1 MLQVLIFALI
11 AVVGVQALIIKG
23 LAKELKDSK
32 KNAREERIA
41 YKKLIKELTKIASNY
56 KKDVED
62 YKDAYNAC
70 YAEYKVIFRE
80 KKTIKKHLDYVEELH
95 SHMVNNMHTL
105 LKQGRVIKS
114 KHMDIVIPYES
125 FSNLSADDRYELFGA

>member
-62 YKDAYNAC
+62 YKDAYSAC
-70 YAEYKVIFRE
+70 YAEYKTIFRE
-80 KKTIKKHLDYVEELH
+80 KKTTKKHLDYVEELH

-114 KHMDIVIPYES
+114 KHMDTVIPYES

>member
-70 YAEYKVIFRE
+70 YAEYKTIFRE
-80 KKTIKKHLDYVEELH
+80 KKAIKKHLDYVEELH

-105 LKQGRVIKS
+105 LKEGRVIKS
-114 KHMDIVIPYES
+114 TYMDTIIPYKN
-125 FSNLSADDRYELFGA
+125 FGQLSNEDRLELFGA

>member
-114 KHMDIVIPYES
+114 KHMDTVIPYES

>member
-32 KNAREERIA
+32 KNARKERIA

-70 YAEYKVIFRE
+70 YAEYKTIFRE
-80 KKTIKKHLDYVEELH
+80 YKTIKKHLEYVEELH

-114 KHMDIVIPYES
+114 KHMDTVIPYES

>member
-41 YKKLIKELTKIASNY
+41 YKKLIKELTKIASSY

-114 KHMDIVIPYES
+114 KHMDTVIPYES

>member
-114 KHMDIVIPYES
+114 KHMDTVILYES

>member
-70 YAEYKVIFRE
+70 YAEYKTIFRE

-114 KHMDIVIPYES
+114 KHMDTVIPYES

>member
-41 YKKLIKELTKIASNY
+41 YKKLIKELTKIASKY

-114 KHMDIVIPYES
+114 KHMDTVIPYES

>member
-1 MLQVLIFALI
+1 MLQVLLFAAI

-23 LAKELKDSK
+23 LIKVLKDTK
-32 KNAREERIA
+32 KEIRKERRA
-41 YKKLIKELTKIASNY
+41 TKNLIKELVNIASDY

-70 YAEYKVIFRE
+70 YAEYKAIYRE
-80 KKTIKKHLDYVEELH
+80 RKAIKKHLDYVEELH

-114 KHMDIVIPYES
+114 KYMDTVIPYKS
-125 FSNLSADDRYELFGA
+125 FGQLSNEDRLELFGA

>member
-32 KNAREERIA
+32 KNVREERIA
-41 YKKLIKELTKIASNY
+41 YKKLIKELTKIASDY

-114 KHMDIVIPYES
+114 KHMDTVIPYES